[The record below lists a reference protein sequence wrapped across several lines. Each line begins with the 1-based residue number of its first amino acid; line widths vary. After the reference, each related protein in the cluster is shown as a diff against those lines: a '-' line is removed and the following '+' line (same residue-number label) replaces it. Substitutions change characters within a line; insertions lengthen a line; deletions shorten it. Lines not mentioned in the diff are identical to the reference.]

1 MGWRS
6 IIITQHAKLAYCSRT
21 MIVQTN
27 DGINQI
33 PIDDISL
40 LLISTTQ
47 AVITT
52 ALISKLSKKNVKII
66 FTDDTHKPISE
77 TYGCYPNHRSAE
89 LLREQLNWEIGRSQ
103 VLWTKVVASK
113 LINQINVLKLQN
125 VKTSSLEDEL
135 NKLELNDITNREA
148 VIARKYFP
156 LLFEDGFS
164 RRNNGSV
171 INTALNYGY
180 SILLSTINQ
189 EIVSNGYLT
198 YIGIHHDNEENQF
211 NLASDLMEPFRPIV
225 DFWLANKKFN
235 EFTPD
240 VKYGLVELLS
250 LEIKYNGKNTLL
262 RNAITVHVR
271 NCLKYLSN
279 EEQNIKIEMELL
291 DEVPN
296 HAINDNV

>member
-6 IIITQHAKLAYCSRT
+6 IIITQHAKLSYSSRT

-52 ALISKLSKKNVKII
+52 ALISELSKKNVKII

-77 TYGCYPNHRSAE
+77 TYGYYPNHRSAG

-164 RRNNGSV
+164 RRNGSV

-225 DFWLANKKFN
+225 DFWLANK
-235 EFTPD
+235 
-240 VKYGLVELLS
+240 S
-250 LEIKYNGKNTLL
+250 LTSLP
-262 RNAITVHVR
+262 
-271 NCLKYLSN
+271 
-279 EEQNIKIEMELL
+279 QM
-291 DEVPN
+291 
-296 HAINDNV
+296 

>member
-6 IIITQHAKLAYCSRT
+6 IIITQHAKLSYSSRT

-52 ALISKLSKKNVKII
+52 ALISELSKKNVKII

-77 TYGCYPNHRSAE
+77 TYGYYPNHRSAG
-89 LLREQLNWEIGRSQ
+89 LLREQLNREIGRSQ

-164 RRNNGSV
+164 RRNGSV

-262 RNAITVHVR
+262 RNAITIHVR

-279 EEQNIKIEMELL
+279 KEQNIKIEMELL

>member
-6 IIITQHAKLAYCSRT
+6 IIITQHAKLAYSSRT

-52 ALISKLSKKNVKII
+52 ALISELSKKNVKII
-66 FTDDTHKPISE
+66 FTDDAHEPISKN
-77 TYGCYPNHRSAE
+77 YGHYPNHRSAE

-125 VKTSSLEDEL
+125 IKTSSLENEL

-164 RRNNGSV
+164 RRNGSV

-211 NLASDLMEPFRPIV
+211 NLASDLMEPFRPNV

-271 NCLKYLSN
+271 NCLKYLAN
-279 EEQNIKIEMELL
+279 KEQNIKIEMELL

>member
-6 IIITQHAKLAYCSRT
+6 IIITQHAKLSYSSRT

-52 ALISKLSKKNVKII
+52 ALISELSKKNVKII

-77 TYGCYPNHRSAE
+77 TYGYYPNHRSAG

-135 NKLELNDITNREA
+135 NKLELNDITNGEA

-164 RRNNGSV
+164 RRNGSV

-235 EFTPD
+235 EFIPD

-262 RNAITVHVR
+262 RNAITIHVR

-279 EEQNIKIEMELL
+279 KEQNIKIEMELL